1 MYKTIF
7 LWKGGRM
14 IRLIEEIKNIRDY
27 KMREIL
33 LEKKKIEGIQEGYEE
48 AISDVKT
55 FINNLNLKQLK
66 ELCQSEEKK
75 DE

>member
-1 MYKTIF
+1 
-7 LWKGGRM
+7 M

-33 LEKKKIEGIQEGYEE
+33 LEKKKIEGIQEGYQE
-48 AISDVKT
+48 AISDVT
-55 FINNLNLKQLK
+55 AFINNLNSKQLK
-66 ELCQSEEKK
+66 EYCQSEEKK